1 MAEVKI
7 YWGEFHE
14 KALDK
19 TTVSRLNNI
28 LPPDFHLDLEKIKK
42 PAAISFFAKMMLND
56 IIEKDYALKNALSS
70 FQKDSNGK
78 PSLQN
83 ENLHFNISHSKNIVA
98 IAISEIA
105 TIGIDV
111 QYKKSFSPAVI
122 PKVFSE
128 SELKVYQQE
137 QNPTNFFFDT
147 WSKKEASVKATGN
160 GIKTGL
166 SSFSVLQKQLELDN
180 HQLHLES
187 FEIIEGYSAAIAL
200 NHPISS
206 IKIEK
211 SH

>member
-7 YWGEFHE
+7 YWGEFNE
-14 KALDK
+14 KALD
-19 TTVSRLNNI
+19 TSTVSQLNS
-28 LPPDFHLDLEKIKK
+28 LLLPDFQLDLQNYKK
-42 PAAISFFAKMMLND
+42 PAAISFFAKIMLND
-56 IIEKDYALKNALSS
+56 ILEKDYSLYNALNY
-70 FQKDSNGK
+70 FEKDSNGK
-78 PSLQN
+78 PNIKN

-111 QYKKSFSPAVI
+111 QYRKSFSPAIV

-128 SELKVYQQE
+128 SELKIYEQQHN
-137 QNPTNFFFDT
+137 QTNFFFDT

-180 HQLHLES
+180 HQLHLETIK
-187 FEIIEGYSAAIAL
+187 IIDGYSSAIAL